1 MHGNIAWEPKFINPQ
16 ILPAELKQQATIKYK
31 KYLKTVALKDVDNR
45 RLQLNK
51 RIHRFVNQNMN
62 FMNDKDLSKYFD
74 QFLRFSKTLD
84 ASRNTSLAEIVPEF
98 KD

>member
-1 MHGNIAWEPKFINPQ
+1 MGPKFINRKYYHRVKNKFP
-16 ILPAELKQQATIKYK
+16 IKYK

-62 FMNDKDLSKYFD
+62 FMNDKDPSKYFD
-74 QFLRFSKTLD
+74 RVLRFSKTLD
-84 ASRNTSLAEIVPEF
+84 AQ
-98 KD
+98 K

>member
-1 MHGNIAWEPKFINPQ
+1 
-16 ILPAELKQQATIKYK
+16 
-31 KYLKTVALKDVDNR
+31 
-45 RLQLNK
+45 
-51 RIHRFVNQNMN
+51 MN

-98 KD
+98 KDYV